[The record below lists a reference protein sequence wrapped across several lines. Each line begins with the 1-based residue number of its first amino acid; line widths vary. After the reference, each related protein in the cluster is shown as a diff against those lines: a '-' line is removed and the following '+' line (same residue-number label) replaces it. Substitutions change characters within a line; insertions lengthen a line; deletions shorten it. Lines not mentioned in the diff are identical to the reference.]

1 MSSDLVL
8 VTGASGYVAS
18 QCILRLLEDGYQVR
32 GTLRSL
38 RRADEVRGWLARG
51 RGGMDPA
58 AALSFVQAELTDA
71 AGWDVAMAD
80 VRYVLHVASPI
91 PPTTPKN
98 ADDLIVPARDG
109 TLNVMRAAA
118 RAGVE
123 RVVQTSSLAA
133 ICYGR
138 DNPNDHVFTETDWT
152 DPNHRDN
159 SPYTRSKTIAERAAW
174 DELPNLGQ
182 QLQWVAINP
191 ALVLGPVLDRDAS
204 ASVQV
209 VAKLLNGDFP
219 GLPRLS
225 YPIVDVRD
233 LADLQIRA
241 MTSQPAA
248 GQRYI
253 GSAGFLSMK
262 EIADALRTGLG
273 EQANKVPIRGLPNWM
288 VRLVG
293 LFDGE
298 VRGQTFELGK
308 IRKASSAKAQTQ
320 LGWTP
325 RPVEHTIV
333 DTATSLMSVQGSS
346 TSG

>member
-18 QCILRLLEDGYQVR
+18 RCILRLIEDGYRVR

-38 RRADEVRGWLARG
+38 RRADEVRGWLAKG
-51 RGGMDPA
+51 LGGIDPG
-58 AALSFVQAELTDA
+58 AALSFVQAELTDS
-71 AGWDVAMAD
+71 AGWDAATAD
-80 VRYVLHVASPI
+80 ARYVLHVASPI

-109 TLNVMRAAA
+109 TLNVMRAAS
-118 RAGVE
+118 RAKVE

-133 ICYGR
+133 IFYGR
-138 DNPNDHVFTETDWT
+138 NNPNDHVFTEADWT

-159 SPYTRSKTIAERAAW
+159 SSYTRSKTVAEQAAW
-174 DELPNLGQ
+174 DELPRLGR
-182 QLQWVAINP
+182 QLQWAVINP
-191 ALVLGPVLDRDAS
+191 ALVLGPVLDQDAS

-219 GLPRLS
+219 GLPRLA

-241 MTSQPAA
+241 MTSPQAA

-253 GSAGFLSMK
+253 ASAGFLSMK
-262 EIADALRTGLG
+262 EIAAALRSGLG
-273 EQANKVPIRGLPNWM
+273 EQANKVPLRGLPNWV

-308 IRKASSAKAQTQ
+308 IRKASSAKAQSQ

-325 RPVEHTIV
+325 RPVEHTVV
-333 DTATSLMSVQGSS
+333 DTATSLVSLQGSS
-346 TSG
+346 IGG